1 MRIFISADLEG
12 VSGVVHS
19 EQTSRDGKEHQRA
32 RQLMTGEVNAAIEG
46 ALHGGATEVVVNDS
60 HGTMRNLIPE
70 DLHAAAQLI
79 TGSPKQLS
87 MMEGIDDTFNAVFF
101 VGYHAR
107 MTSPGVL
114 SHTYF
119 GRVVY
124 RLKLNGIEVGETG
137 LNAAIAGH
145 YNVPVVLVTGDN
157 VVVQE
162 AQSLLGPIQ
171 GVVVK
176 TALTRYA
183 ARGLHPTRAREA
195 ISRGAGEALKIIGSI
210 PPYRLVRPIEIELKF
225 INSGMADVAELVP
238 GVRRLDGVTTRFI
251 ADDMLE
257 GFKAMRA
264 QVYLAGTTL

>member
-1 MRIFISADLEG
+1 MKIYISADLEG

-19 EQTSRDGKEHQRA
+19 EHTSRDGKEHQRA

-46 ALHGGATEVVVNDS
+46 ALQGGATEIVVNDS

-87 MMEGIDDTFNAVFF
+87 MMEGIDETFAGVFF
-101 VGYHAR
+101 VGYHSR
-107 MTSPGVL
+107 MTSAGVL

-124 RLKLNGIEVGETG
+124 RLRLNGVEVGETG

-145 YNVPVVLVTGDN
+145 YNVPVLLVTGDN

-162 AQSLLGPIQ
+162 AQSLLGPVQ

-183 ARGLHPTRAREA
+183 ARGLHPSRAREA
-195 ISRGAGEALKIIGSI
+195 ISQGAAAALKLVGTI
-210 PPYRLVRPIEIELKF
+210 PPYRLVRPIEIELEF
-225 INSGMADVAELVP
+225 INSGMADIAELVP

-257 GFKAMRA
+257 AFKAMRA